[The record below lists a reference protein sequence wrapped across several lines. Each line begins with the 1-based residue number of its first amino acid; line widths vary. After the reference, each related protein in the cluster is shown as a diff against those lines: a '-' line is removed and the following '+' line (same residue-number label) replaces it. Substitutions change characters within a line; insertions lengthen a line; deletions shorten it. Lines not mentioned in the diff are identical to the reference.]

1 MNNQEILDGNKL
13 IAEFMKLPYI
23 GKDMHGFSGYV
34 FDLAVGKIKGN
45 VLCYASTE
53 NMQFHSSW
61 DWLMP
66 VVHKCYKLQYGK
78 GWSKS
83 NCLQY
88 CMSSDYF
95 MAENAIEL
103 VYKEVIEFIKWYNKN
118 KEL

>member
-1 MNNQEILDGNKL
+1 MTKQEIIEGNKF
-13 IAEFMKLPYI
+13 IAEFRQLPYV
-23 GKDMHGFSGYV
+23 GKDVYGFSGDV
-34 FDLAVGKIKGN
+34 FNLIGEEIKGN

-78 GWSKS
+78 GWSKA

-88 CMSSDYF
+88 CIISDYF

-103 VYKEVIEFIKWYNKN
+103 VYKEVVKFIKWYNSKKN
-118 KEL
+118 